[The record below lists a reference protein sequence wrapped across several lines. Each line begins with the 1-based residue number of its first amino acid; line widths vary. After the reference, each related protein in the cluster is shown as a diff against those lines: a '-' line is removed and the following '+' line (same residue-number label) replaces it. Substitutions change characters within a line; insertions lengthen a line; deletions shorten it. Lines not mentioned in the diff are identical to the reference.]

1 MSLFLVEMSN
11 RNLYFIF
18 DTEAAAKTGMIL
30 LLGEITSKGV
40 VDYQKIV
47 RDTVQKIG
55 YDDTS
60 KGNCKFLA
68 VNQPYICN
76 VQ

>member
-1 MSLFLVEMSN
+1 
-11 RNLYFIF
+11 
-18 DTEAAAKTGMIL
+18 MIL

-47 RDTVQKIG
+47 RDTIRQIG

-60 KGNCKFLA
+60 KGNCNCNFYFISLFCYFLFHF
-68 VNQPYICN
+68 
-76 VQ
+76 